1 MADKY
6 CQHHLYAESAS
17 FTASLSG
24 TTLTVSAVSSGRLN
38 IGSIISGA
46 GLTSQYPL
54 FVTALGTGTGL
65 TGTYTVSHNY
75 NGTVAS
81 SSMTSTGA
89 LPLTVPVWGVA
100 QDGDGAAI
108 GAATPATASV
118 SFTGVPSSGSIAV
131 LGVTLSVSWATS
143 ADNCANLLANAINA
157 STATATGPG
166 SFTTK
171 SQVRNHIYARGPAN
185 GAPAG
190 TCQIMTRQGA
200 AAHNGLIAVTHTLN
214 NVSSSG
220 TITFSG
226 AQSGAWGWLASSS
239 VMWPSG
245 LASGAYGL
253 FCPTRFCGT
262 LDGGDVVHIRRGARV
277 YVAAYSTLDMTL
289 PACGSASSRVT
300 FRIDEGVKWSSDS
313 AEDYVLFA
321 RYQNGATSA
330 NIGFVGSANLQYV
343 DVQGARR
350 SADDYSLRFYE
361 VEGIG
366 RVGCTQGS
374 YHVIGADFQS
384 KDRTWTGGSA
394 GAMSGANDGW
404 KMTRCRFKRQQQS
417 QPLTDIFVTAP
428 SGASRC
434 HLILTDCVF
443 DTGAPT
449 APQQGEINW
458 LTNNNY
464 PNTLELNGCKF
475 VGYLPGSKLF
485 GGTVSYANVGR
496 AVLMRNC
503 DLGNISVIGP
513 NFVSVAGGP
522 EGRRGVQN
530 GVYMTS
536 QVGGQDFL
544 IDSPYGMAA
553 WLSNRSFPTLDGRLR
568 DGVTPWS
575 LQIVPSTV
583 LGNLSHNRPF
593 ETPRFTKINTL
604 PTGVRTIT
612 VEFGIEQAL
621 AWSAGDVSIAVEYE
635 DANGVVCIDSLDVT
649 GGALTPSTAA
659 WTNAAG
665 SQFTYSD
672 SGDIYFNKFKI
683 SLTTPT
689 AILGADAPDGI
700 EREIGVVFRVHRSV
714 SDTTKM
720 LFVDPDF
727 KVV

>member
-89 LPLTVPVWGVA
+89 LPLTTPIWGVA
-100 QDGDGAAI
+100 QDGDGEAI

-143 ADNCANLLANAINA
+143 ANNCANLLANAINA

-200 AAHNGLIAVTHTLN
+200 VAHNGLIAVTHTLN

-300 FRIDEGVKWSSDS
+300 FRIDEGVKWPSDS

-321 RYQNGATSA
+321 RYQNGASNA

-343 DVQGARR
+343 DVQGTLR
-350 SADDYSLRFYE
+350 SDGDYSLRLYE
-361 VEGIG
+361 VDGLG
-366 RVGCTQGS
+366 RVGCSAGV

-384 KDRTWTGGSA
+384 KERTWIGGTA
-394 GAMSGANDGW
+394 YAMSAANDGW
-404 KMTRCRFKRQQQS
+404 RFTKCRLKRTTQAVAE
-417 QPLTDIFVTAP
+417 LFVSSP
-428 SGASRC
+428 GGASRC
-434 HLILTDCVF
+434 HLVITDTIF

-449 APQQGEINW
+449 APQQGDISW
-458 LTNNNY
+458 LNNNAY

-475 VGYLPGSKLF
+475 VGYLAGSKLF
-485 GGTVSYANVGR
+485 GGAVSYSPVNR
-496 AVLMRNC
+496 AVLVRNC
-503 DLGNISVIGP
+503 DLGGISVLGP

-522 EGRRGVQN
+522 EGRRGVPN

-575 LQIVPSTV
+575 LQIVPSV
-583 LGNLSHNRPF
+583 VAGNLSHSRPF
-593 ETPRFTKINTL
+593 ETPRFAKINTL

-612 VEFGIEQAL
+612 VEFGLEQSL

-635 DANGVVCIDSLDVT
+635 DANGIVCIDSLDVT

-659 WTNAAG
+659 WTNASG

-672 SGDIYFNKFKI
+672 SGDIFLNKYKI

-700 EREIGVVFRVHRSV
+700 EREIGVVVRVHRSV
-714 SDTTKM
+714 ADTTKM
-720 LFVDPDF
+720 LFVDPGF